1 MNIFLLFLFFEKS
14 SSIGIFFRTV
24 NKRYPRYRSFNEAFD
39 GLEPSGWMQPMNG
52 NDDIYVWL
60 PNKTTP
66 TKLSTLAAVY

>member
-1 MNIFLLFLFFEKS
+1 M
-14 SSIGIFFRTV
+14 

-52 NDDIYVWL
+52 NDDVYVWL

-66 TKLSTLAAVY
+66 TKLSPLAAVY